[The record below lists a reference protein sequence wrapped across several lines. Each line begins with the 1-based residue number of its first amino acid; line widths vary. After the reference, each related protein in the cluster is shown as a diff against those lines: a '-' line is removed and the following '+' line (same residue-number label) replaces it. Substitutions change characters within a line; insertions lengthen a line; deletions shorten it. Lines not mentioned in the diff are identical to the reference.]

1 MTFLSVFQIVSNK
14 SIPRKRPREVAL
26 STSQT
31 FGFPIPF
38 SLLPLFLPFSSVML
52 VLRSL
57 EWHGDRSPGPSVA
70 VHSSQSWKLLL
81 PACLHHIALGLLGPT
96 AWGGFR
102 SILRDPLSQI
112 PLLPLPQNRRG
123 GQLTFPIIPPPFPSL
138 PHSFPATPLFLVSL
152 LKGTGCL
159 VGICSPWLRGHW
171 LDRALMWTCL

>member
-112 PLLPLPQNRRG
+112 PLLPLPQNR
-123 GQLTFPIIPPPFPSL
+123 
-138 PHSFPATPLFLVSL
+138 HVVVS
-152 LKGTGCL
+152 
-159 VGICSPWLRGHW
+159 
-171 LDRALMWTCL
+171 